1 MYYIPID
8 SRKKKVKQFTKEII
22 MNLGLLSL
30 ILLLVAIVIG
40 FVRNVNVGILSIGF
54 AMILT
59 LLFKDQIA
67 AADVIGGF
75 GTSLFVQMVGVTYLF
90 AIINGNGTL
99 ELLAK
104 KIVNLVPARAIPFV
118 MFIIGMVLSA
128 AGPGS
133 IPCLAII
140 PVIAIPISVSA
151 GINPIM
157 TSIIG
162 DMGAMAGRMSPLTPE
177 AAVVRGLMEKQ
188 NMTGNT
194 VPIMVCTAVT
204 AVVCCVFV
212 YIYYKGW
219 KVDQT
224 VVTGEKEKLPKFT
237 WQQCLSLAGLV
248 VLAFGVLVLS
258 WNVGLTGFLIGSVL
272 CIIGCGDEKKAVK
285 GIPWNVIIMVLGV
298 GMLMNIVSLS
308 GGVDIL
314 VSALESVMNIKTAN
328 PIMAILA
335 GIMSFF
341 SSGLGVVFP
350 TLVPICGSLASGIG
364 ADGIYLVAMVVIGGT
379 IAGYTP
385 ISTTGALIMAG
396 VAQQEDSEKRFPQN
410 KLFVELFAVSV
421 INLVVL
427 AVMAAIGVYGLFV

>member
-1 MYYIPID
+1 
-8 SRKKKVKQFTKEII
+8 

-30 ILLLVAIVIG
+30 ILLLVAIIIG

-54 AMILT
+54 AMVLT

-75 GTSLFVQMVGVTYLF
+75 GTSLFIQMVGVTYLF

-104 KIVNLVPARAIPFV
+104 KIVNLVPAHAIPFV

-188 NMTGNT
+188 GMDGNT

-204 AVVCCVFV
+204 SVVCCVFV

-219 KVDQT
+219 KVDKT
-224 VVTGEKEKLPKFT
+224 AVTGEKEVLSKFT
-237 WQQCLSLAGLV
+237 VQQYLSLAGLL

-272 CIIGCGDEKKAVK
+272 CIFGCGEEKKAVK
-285 GIPWNVIIMVLGV
+285 EIPWNVIIMVLGV

-314 VSALESVMNIKTAN
+314 VSALQSVMNIKTAN
-328 PIMAILA
+328 PVMAILS
-335 GIMSFF
+335 GLMSFF

-364 ADGIYLVAMVVIGGT
+364 ADGVYLVAMVVIGGT

-396 VAQQEDSEKRFPQN
+396 VAQQEDAEKLFPQN
-410 KLFVELFAVSV
+410 KLFVELFAVSI
-421 INLVVL
+421 INLIVL
-427 AVMAAIGVYGLFV
+427 AVMAAFGVYGLFV

>member
-140 PVIAIPISVSA
+140 PVIAIPISVTA

-224 VVTGEKEKLPKFT
+224 VVTDEKEKLPKFT
-237 WQQCLSLAGLV
+237 WQQYLSLAGLV

-350 TLVPICGSLASGIG
+350 TLVPICGSLASEIG

-427 AVMAAIGVYGLFV
+427 AVMAVIGVYGLFV

>member
-1 MYYIPID
+1 
-8 SRKKKVKQFTKEII
+8 

-30 ILLLVAIVIG
+30 ILLLVAIIIG

-54 AMILT
+54 AMVLT

-75 GTSLFVQMVGVTYLF
+75 GTSLFIQMVGVTYLF

-104 KIVNLVPARAIPFV
+104 KIVNLVPAHAIPFV

-140 PVIAIPISVSA
+140 PVIAIPISISA

-188 NMTGNT
+188 GMDGNT

-204 AVVCCVFV
+204 SVVCCVFV

-219 KVDQT
+219 KVDKT
-224 VVTGEKEKLPKFT
+224 AVTGEKEVLSKFT
-237 WQQCLSLAGLV
+237 VQQYLSLAGLL

-272 CIIGCGDEKKAVK
+272 CIFGCGEEKKAVK
-285 GIPWNVIIMVLGV
+285 EIPWNVIIMVLGV

-314 VSALESVMNIKTAN
+314 VSALQSVMNIKTAN
-328 PIMAILA
+328 PIMAILS
-335 GIMSFF
+335 GLMSFF

-364 ADGIYLVAMVVIGGT
+364 ADGVYLVAMVVIGGT

-396 VAQQEDSEKRFPQN
+396 VAQQEDAEKLFPQN
-410 KLFVELFAVSV
+410 KLFVELFAVSI
-421 INLVVL
+421 INLIVL
-427 AVMAAIGVYGLFV
+427 AVMAAFGVYGLFV